1 MDTEKIKEWGEREP
15 FLPFRI
21 RLTNNGEYTFEARRD
36 FGAPHNYSVILAFD
50 EESFTMV
57 DPGEVSEIFPLD

>member
-50 EESFTMV
+50 
-57 DPGEVSEIFPLD
+57 